1 MKVIQKKR
9 ETEYSVYQA
18 TDGTE
23 FNDCVECEIYENSAR
38 GVLLAEIKNC
48 EINRGTEYDLLN
60 TGSSDYEI
68 RLVVPRNIQDL
79 RNINYLYR
87 LCLNSSQCDD
97 KLYVTDSDINK
108 IIMLFVSKYDNCIY
122 FNKLDDMFNNLIGNT
137 HKFTIEELSPA
148 PGTIND
154 INDLEYADEI

>member
-23 FNDCVECEIYENSAR
+23 FNDCAECEKYENSAR
-38 GVLLAEIKNC
+38 GVLLAELKNC

-108 IIMLFVSKYDNCIY
+108 IIMIFVSQYDNCIY
-122 FNKLDDMFNNLIGNT
+122 FNKLDDMFNSLI
-137 HKFTIEELSPA
+137 
-148 PGTIND
+148 
-154 INDLEYADEI
+154 

>member
-23 FNDCVECEIYENSAR
+23 FNDCAECEKYENSAR
-38 GVLLAEIKNC
+38 GVLLAELKNC
-48 EINRGTEYDLLN
+48 EINRGTEYDLLG

-87 LCLNSSQCDD
+87 LCFNSSQDDD

-108 IIMLFVSKYDNCIY
+108 IIMMFVSQYDNCIY

-137 HKFTIEELSPA
+137 YKFTIEELSPA

>member
-1 MKVIQKKR
+1 MKVIKKKR

-23 FNDCVECEIYENSAR
+23 FNDCAECEKYENSAR
-38 GVLLAEIKNC
+38 GVLLAELKNC
-48 EINRGTEYDLLN
+48 EINRGTEYELLSA
-60 TGSSDYEI
+60 GSSDYEI

-108 IIMLFVSKYDNCIY
+108 IIMMFVSQYDNCIY
-122 FNKLDDMFNNLIGNT
+122 FNKLDDMFNKLIGNT

>member
-23 FNDCVECEIYENSAR
+23 FNECSECEKYENSAR
-38 GVLLAEIKNC
+38 GVLLAELKDC
-48 EINRGTEYDLLN
+48 EINRGTEYDLLS
-60 TGSSDYEI
+60 TGSSDWEI
-68 RLVVPRNIQDL
+68 RLVVPRGIQDL

-87 LCLNSSQCDD
+87 LCLSNSQCDD
-97 KLYVTDSDINK
+97 KLYVGDSDINK
-108 IIMLFVSKYDNCIY
+108 IIMIFVSQYDNCIY
-122 FNKLDDMFNNLIGNT
+122 FKKLDDMLNSLIGKT
-137 HKFTIEELSPA
+137 HKFTIEEFSPV

-154 INDLEYADEI
+154 VNDLKYAD

>member
-23 FNDCVECEIYENSAR
+23 FNDCAECEKYENSAR
-38 GVLLAEIKNC
+38 GVLLAELKNC
-48 EINRGTEYDLLN
+48 EINRGTEYDLLG
-60 TGSSDYEI
+60 TDSSDYEI

-87 LCLNSSQCDD
+87 LCFNSYQDDD

-108 IIMLFVSKYDNCIY
+108 IIMIFVSQYDDCVY
-122 FNKLDDMFNNLIGNT
+122 FKKLDDMFNSLIGNT
-137 HKFTIEELSPA
+137 HKFTIKELSPA
-148 PGTIND
+148 HGTIND